1 MAPSVATLGETRGMS
16 ETIGVMGAGVMGSG
30 IAQVLAIAGHQV
42 ICRDLDDAVLE
53 TAREGVDTGRFGV
66 RGAVERGK
74 LTSEEADAALERL
87 TFTTDLDAAVDVDL
101 IIEAVPEDLGLK
113 VKFWRDLDAMAPE
126 RTIFASNSSGF
137 SIAAMAAGTDRPD
150 RFIGWHWASPAP
162 VMKLAEIVR
171 GPGTSDETTEKVVAL
186 AAAAGKNPV
195 VVKDTDQAW
204 GYVANRVYFAM
215 VREANRVVAEGIADR
230 AQVDQLMRDCFRW
243 PSGPYGM
250 VAGAGSGWS

>member
-1 MAPSVATLGETRGMS
+1 MS
-16 ETIGVMGAGVMGSG
+16 ERIAVMGAGVMGSG
-30 IAQVLAIAGHQV
+30 IAQVLAISGHEV
-42 ICRDLDDAVLE
+42 VCRDLSQEVLD
-53 TAREGVDTGRFGV
+53 TAREAVDTGRFGV

-74 LTSEEADAALERL
+74 LSAEEADAALARL
-87 TFTTDLDAAVDVDL
+87 TFTTELEPAIDVDL
-101 IIEAVPEDLGLK
+101 IIEAVPEDLALK
-113 VKFWRDLDAMAPE
+113 IGFWRELDEIAPAD
-126 RTIFASNSSGF
+126 TVFASNSSGF
-137 SIAAMAAGTDRPD
+137 PIAAMAAATDRAD

-171 GPGTSDETTEKVVAL
+171 GPETSEATVELVVRL

-195 VVKDTDQAW
+195 VVNDSDQNW

-215 VREANRVVAEGIADR
+215 VREANRVVSEGVADR

-243 PSGPYGM
+243 PAGPYGM

>member
-1 MAPSVATLGETRGMS
+1 MS
-16 ETIGVMGAGVMGSG
+16 ERVGVMGAGVMGSG
-30 IAQVLAIAGHQV
+30 IAQVLAIAGHEV
-42 ICRDLDDAVLE
+42 VCRDLSESVLE
-53 TAREGVDTGRFGV
+53 TARAGVDTGRFGV

-74 LTSEEADAALERL
+74 LTSDQADAALARL
-87 TFTTDLDAAVDVDL
+87 EFTTDLDAAVDVDL

-113 VKFWRDLDAMAPE
+113 IRFWRELEAKAPE

-137 SIAAMAAGTDRPD
+137 PIVAMAAGTDRPD

-171 GPGTSDETTEKVVAL
+171 GPDTSDETVDTVVRMATH
-186 AAAAGKNPV
+186 AGKNPV
-195 VVKDTDQAW
+195 VVKDTDQSW

-215 VREANRVVAEGIADR
+215 VREANRVVSEGIADR
-230 AQVDQLMRDCFRW
+230 EQVDQLMRDCFRW

>member
-1 MAPSVATLGETRGMS
+1 
-16 ETIGVMGAGVMGSG
+16 MGSG
-30 IAQVLAIAGHQV
+30 IAQVLAISGHEV
-42 ICRDLDDAVLE
+42 VCRDLSEDVLV

-74 LTSEEADAALERL
+74 LTSDDADAALARL
-87 TFTTDLDAAVDVDL
+87 TFTTDLEAAVDVDL
-101 IIEAVPEDLGLK
+101 IIEAVPENLGLK
-113 VKFWRDLDAMAPE
+113 VKFWRDLDSMAPPD
-126 RTIFASNSSGF
+126 TIFASNSSGF
-137 SIAAMAAGTDRPD
+137 PIAAMAAGTDRPD

-171 GPGTSDETTEKVVAL
+171 GPDTSDTTVDTVVRL

-195 VVKDTDQAW
+195 VVKDTDQSW

-215 VREANRVVAEGIADR
+215 VREANRVVSEGVADR
-230 AQVDQLMRDCFRW
+230 EQVDQLMRDCFRW